1 MHATDVILRSL
12 RRGGAALA
20 LAVAIPVV
28 PLAALAADPAAVSF
42 SHKDWALQCDNTR
55 ACSAVGYQAESGD
68 SEPVSMRLTRA
79 AGPDTAVQIDLQVY
93 SEKASPGALQFT
105 AGRFRLS
112 GLDGNSPQV
121 PAAQVPRLLQEL
133 LRSEEAIV
141 TAGKDRWVLSLAG
154 TNAVLLKMDEVQG
167 RLNTPG
173 ALVRKGTQPESAVP
187 PAVPAPVVKS
197 VKPVPARKAD
207 APLAGPLLA
216 AVGRAGLDGQCN
228 GGPPD
233 ASDVKVHRLTDRKL
247 LLEVPCGM
255 GAYNFSSILFMAN
268 DRPPHQPRLLEDVD
282 GEFDPATGEVRSAM
296 KGRGIGD
303 CWWMRT
309 WRFDGKGFVLTG
321 EHGDNM
327 CRGFPGGAWQLPV
340 YVTR

>member
-1 MHATDVILRSL
+1 MVTAS
-12 RRGGAALA
+12 AA
-20 LAVAIPVV
+20 VPVT
-28 PLAALAADPAAVSF
+28 ALAADPAPASF

-68 SEPVSMRLTRA
+68 SEPVSIRLTRS
-79 AGPDTAVQIDLQVY
+79 AGPGTPVQVHLQVY
-93 SEKASPGALQFT
+93 TEKASPAALQIT
-105 AGRFRLS
+105 AGKLKLS
-112 GLDGNSPQV
+112 GLDGSSPQVPAAQGSAAQV

-133 LRSEEAIV
+133 LRSEEATV

-154 TNAVLLKMDEVQG
+154 ASAVLLKMDEVQG

-173 ALVRKGTQPESAVP
+173 AIVRKGSQPESAVP

-197 VKPVPARKAD
+197 VKPVPARKGD
-207 APLAGPLLA
+207 AALAAPLLA
-216 AVGRAGLDGQCN
+216 AVGRADLEGQCN
-228 GGPPD
+228 GGLPD
-233 ASDVKVHRLTDRKL
+233 ASDVKVHRLTERKL

-255 GAYNFSSILFMAN
+255 GAYNFSSLLFMAN
-268 DRPPHQPRLLEDVD
+268 DRLPYQPRLLEDVD

-303 CWWMRT
+303 CWWMRM
-309 WRFDGKGFVLTG
+309 WRFDGNGFVLTG
-321 EHGDNM
+321 EQGDNM
-327 CRGFPGGAWQLPV
+327 CRGFPGGAWQLPA